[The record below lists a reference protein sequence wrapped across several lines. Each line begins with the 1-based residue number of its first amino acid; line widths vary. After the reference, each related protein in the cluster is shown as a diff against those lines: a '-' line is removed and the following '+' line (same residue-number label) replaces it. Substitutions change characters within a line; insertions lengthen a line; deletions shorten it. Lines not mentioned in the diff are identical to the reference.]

1 MSVLIWLFPKES
13 LSVLPSGIDVPTAWP
28 VGSDNGFGFWG
39 EVWSMN
45 HKFSCVFSF
54 STLFS
59 DNFNDPVWE
68 FFKGYEATG
77 KASQ

>member
-1 MSVLIWLFPKES
+1 
-13 LSVLPSGIDVPTAWP
+13 
-28 VGSDNGFGFWG
+28 
-39 EVWSMN
+39 MN